1 MPSIAL
7 TSLSLFYRNSFSV
20 LPFIVYLTLHLFIL
34 SSMTPHI
41 LSSLTL
47 FYLPSCVSVKF
58 DKTVVVTS
66 VNNVK
71 RQTSSMGYTSK
82 IQGQDASIY
91 YTSYFFTLSYLTLSS
106 LAYTLT
112 LHYTF
117 LHVILYKYLILP
129 YTCIPIA
136 IPFGPYNPCLA
147 IRVWRSGIS

>member
-20 LPFIVYLTLHLFIL
+20 LPFIVYLTLHFFIL

-58 DKTVVVTS
+58 DKTVSVTP

-91 YTSYFFTLSYLTLSS
+91 YTSYFW
-106 LAYTLT
+106 TLT
-112 LHYTF
+112 FNHFSYIIALLLLYLKPITF
-117 LHVILYKYLILP
+117 LIHSITFLTFHYFSYI
-129 YTCIPIA
+129 Y
-136 IPFGPYNPCLA
+136 
-147 IRVWRSGIS
+147 